1 MKNKFDL
8 RMNSYSQLKII
19 FIARLK
25 MNKDLILQILIKAHF
40 MIPRDTYLSIYPKI
54 SPAKTTLENLE
65 MIAVTLHEDLVLKD
79 NILLALT
86 DVNESLTADKQVT
99 KEEVEEIIKKL
110 DLSPIT

>member
-1 MKNKFDL
+1 
-8 RMNSYSQLKII
+8 
-19 FIARLK
+19 

-86 DVNESLTADKQVT
+86 DVNASLTSDKQVT
-99 KEEVEEIIKKL
+99 KEEVEDIIEAL
-110 DLSPIT
+110 DLPPKKPTGDIESQNATK